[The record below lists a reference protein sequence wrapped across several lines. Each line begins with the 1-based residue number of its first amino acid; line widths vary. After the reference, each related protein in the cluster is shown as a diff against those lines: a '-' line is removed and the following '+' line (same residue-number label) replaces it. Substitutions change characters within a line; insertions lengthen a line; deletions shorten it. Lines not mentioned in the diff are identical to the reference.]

1 MFDKLMTVEQM
12 AEYLQ
17 VDEYTIYA
25 WARKG
30 KMPAF
35 KVGRFWRFRKEEIDK
50 WLESQ
55 KNKNVNTGRKGK

>member
-1 MFDKLMTVEQM
+1 MTVEQL
-12 AEYLQ
+12 AKYLQ
-17 VDEYTIYA
+17 VDQYTIYA

-50 WLESQ
+50 WLLKQ
-55 KNKNVNTGRKGK
+55 RNIDKQRGKR